1 MQSVMAQTNCFHR
14 LFLMALCSMLC
25 TRTMSL
31 PAVAAYSVRSGT
43 VETDGKGDW
52 DQSLSINDMETL
64 KLLYD
69 IIARPTRHADGLF
82 TSGYSK
88 LLGKLSAK
96 DYLESLIAKRV
107 SNDLMEDQLPVK
119 RHSDAVFTDN
129 YSRYGKQMAIK
140 KYLNSALSR
149 KRSLEDPTTP
159 ELSIRSEPSSQQT
172 SDDISIHEL
181 LNSLSLTL

>member
-52 DQSLSINDMETL
+52 EQSLSINDMETL

-69 IIARPTRHADGLF
+69 IIA
-82 TSGYSK
+82 
-88 LLGKLSAK
+88 
-96 DYLESLIAKRV
+96 

-149 KRSLEDPTTP
+149 KRSLEDPTIP

-172 SDDISIHEL
+172 NDDISIHEL

>member
-1 MQSVMAQTNCFHR
+1 MHSVMAQTNSFHR
-14 LFLMALCSMLC
+14 LLLMALCSMLC

-31 PAVAAYSVRSGT
+31 PAVAAYSVRSGS

-52 DQSLSINDMETL
+52 EQSLSINDMETR

-88 LLGKLSAK
+88 LLGQLSAK

-107 SNDLMEDQLPVK
+107 SEDLMEDQLPVK
-119 RHSDAVFTDN
+119 HHSDAVFTDN
-129 YSRYGKQMAIK
+129 YSRYGKQIK
-140 KYLNSALSR
+140 KYLKSALSN
-149 KRSLEDPTTP
+149 KRSLEEPTIP

-172 SDDISIHEL
+172 NDDISIHEL